1 MKNRRKLIIISFLIL
16 LCSNVYSQ
24 SDTFMILN
32 RHQAELFAS
41 RFDSLKYYK
50 TVYPNCINALDTA
63 MSLFNYAAKINT
75 FQERKIAGLNEEI
88 AGLNYIITS
97 HKANEYVN
105 TKLQQ
110 SLYRE
115 KSRKKAWRSVAIT
128 ALSII
133 TITSLS
139 IILI

>member
-16 LCSNVYSQ
+16 LCSDVYSQ

-32 RHQAELFAS
+32 RQQAELFAA

-50 TVYPNCINALDTA
+50 TAYPNCINALDTSV
-63 MSLFNYAAKINT
+63 SLLNYAAKINT

-97 HKANEYVN
+97 HKANESVN
-105 TKLQQ
+105 NKLQE

-115 KSRKKAWRSVAIT
+115 KRRKKIWRSIAIT
-128 ALSII
+128 GLSII
-133 TITSLS
+133 TITTLR